1 MTNSYGE
8 KDPRRWIR
16 STTTDLKEAVVK
28 PVVWPVKKGWE
39 LIPEEDRQS
48 ISEGASEFAQDFGK
62 AWEGTK
68 RIDNKYDPIE
78 YGAAGFA
85 YALEG
90 TSWFFDKITNQIA
103 QKTGIDP
110 AVVSVGEMFIPG
122 SWASK
127 LGKVNQAKKVGNL
140 VKVVKKTKIKPSNLN
155 VLGDIN
161 PVVKSSS
168 KSTILNDL
176 NLTDAFGTNSLTQQG
191 LGYQRRV
198 FKISDI
204 PLSEVQNTFIQDLSQ
219 LSGQSIEA
227 VTQKYNKILAT
238 QVRGKR
244 TFVGT
249 QDQYS
254 LVKAYFQSL
263 HDLKITKRKSAYV
276 VIDTVDGPKKYFADP
291 KVSGGS
297 RINPVSLDAKL
308 DRQKIAGVNRWKRIL
323 NQTVHKKDIGN
334 WHTKMAKQLGDEAHH
349 LNELHLVAVMTDG
362 RSADSIAS
370 VIKQIN
376 KEMIFTGNSTFNKI
390 NLPKSVH
397 KQIHGKMREVFAN
410 YKNIDFTK
418 MSNKEL
424 VNFFKTDY
432 KVKMNEINETIF
444 SEMMKSK
451 HGKYK
456 PK

>member
-1 MTNSYGE
+1 MTSTYEENRRKLNASRFR
-8 KDPRRWIR
+8 DPNRFQNQLNTIKKVVNPEDPTFI
-16 STTTDLKEAVVK
+16 SELFLDLKTGYSAFKSTPGGPYIKSGSAVGAVGLRRLIK
-28 PVVWPVKKGWE
+28 QADVPEKIVNIFKGNTGRMLNPPPV
-39 LIPEEDRQS
+39 
-48 ISEGASEFAQDFGK
+48 
-62 AWEGTK
+62 
-68 RIDNKYDPIE
+68 
-78 YGAAGFA
+78 
-85 YALEG
+85 
-90 TSWFFDKITNQIA
+90 
-103 QKTGIDP
+103 
-110 AVVSVGEMFIPG
+110 
-122 SWASK
+122 SK
-127 LGKVNQAKKVGNL
+127 V
-140 VKVVKKTKIKPSNLN
+140 KPSNLN
-155 VLGDIN
+155 VLGDFN

-168 KSTILNDL
+168 KSTILDDL
-176 NLTDAFGTNSLTQQG
+176 NLNDAFGTKSLTQQG
-191 LGYQRRV
+191 LSYQRRV
-198 FKISDI
+198 FNISKTPI
-204 PLSEVQNTFIQDLSQ
+204 SEVQNTFIQDLSQ
-219 LSGQSIEA
+219 LSGQSIES

-238 QVRGKR
+238 QIRGKR

-254 LVKAYFQSL
+254 RVKAYFQSL

-397 KQIHGKMREVFAN
+397 KQIHGKMREVFAD